1 MKYMGDIA
9 EDATI
14 RGSFNT
20 RDTDGAPITLA
31 GTPSVAVYK
40 DGGTTEITA
49 GVSLSVDFDSRTGHH
64 VWTID
69 TSADAAYAT
78 GSDYRVV
85 LTAGTVDS
93 ISVVGVEVGCFSIQ
107 NRYMRGTNSANTTT
121 PPTVGDIADAV
132 WDEATSGHST
142 SGTTGAAIIA
152 AGSAGDPWS
161 ASLPGAYGSGT
172 AGKIL
177 GDNLNATISSR
188 SSHAAADIWSVGTRT
203 ITGGSLT
210 TSPPTAAAIADAVW
224 DESRLGHTTDGTFGF
239 YLDAAISGVSGGG
252 GLDAAGVRTAIGLA
266 NANLDTQ
273 LGSIKTD
280 TGTTLPAAITAALA
294 TQTYVSDAY

>member
-9 EDATI
+9 EDLTI

-40 DGGTTEITA
+40 DGGTTEITS

-121 PPTVGDIADAV
+121 P
-132 WDEATSGHST
+132 
-142 SGTTGAAIIA
+142 
-152 AGSAGDPWS
+152 
-161 ASLPGAYGSGT
+161 
-172 AGKIL
+172 
-177 GDNLNATISSR
+177 
-188 SSHAAADIWSVGTRT
+188 
-203 ITGGSLT
+203 
-210 TSPPTAAAIADAVW
+210 
-224 DESRLGHTTDGTFGF
+224 
-239 YLDAAISGVSGGG
+239 
-252 GLDAAGVRTAIGLA
+252 LDAAGTRTAVGLA
-266 NANLDTQ
+266 SANLDTQ
-273 LGSIKTD
+273 IASIKTD
-280 TGTTLPAAITAALA
+280 TGTTIPSAITAALA
-294 TQTYVSDAY
+294 TQTYVTDAY